1 MKNKLLIC
9 GIFVAMFAFGC
20 ANEKDSSKF
29 DLMSNTLESEEI
41 NEVISDENSSIVENN
56 SSVSENSSSIN
67 EENSSVSESISNMPS
82 EENSSGL
89 GVNDGILSDGNYGP
103 LV

>member
-20 ANEKDSSKF
+20 AKEKDSSNF
-29 DLMSNTLESEEI
+29 DLISNTLESEEI
-41 NEVISDENSSIVENN
+41 NEVISDENNSSI
-56 SSVSENSSSIN
+56 I
-67 EENSSVSESISNMPS
+67 EENSSVSESISNIPS

-89 GVNDGILSDGNYGP
+89 SVDDGILIESGNFGP

>member
-29 DLMSNTLESEEI
+29 DLISNT
-41 NEVISDENSSIVENN
+41 
-56 SSVSENSSSIN
+56 
-67 EENSSVSESISNMPS
+67 
-82 EENSSGL
+82 
-89 GVNDGILSDGNYGP
+89 
-103 LV
+103 